1 MGTSYVK
8 PTRLWTRAEVLGP
21 QSPVPREPGLYTW
34 YFRNLPPSVPVQNCR
49 RFDDLSPLYVGMAP
63 KPPPKNRACPSKQTL
78 LDRVRDHCR
87 GNAEGSTPRLR
98 LDRLLALRAGA
109 PRSVQLRNKP
119 SCRFPSDARFSARRP
134 LHDSAVANDH

>member
-8 PTRLWTRAEVLGP
+8 PARLWTRAKVLGT
-21 QSPVPREPGLYTW
+21 QLAVLRKPGLYAW
-34 YFRNLPPSVPVQNCR
+34 GFRNLPPSVPVQDCQ
-49 RFDDLSPLYVGMAP
+49 RFDDLSLLYVGIAP
-63 KPPPKNRACPSKQTL
+63 KPPPKNRARPSKQTL
-78 LDRVRDHCR
+78 LDRVRDHSR

-109 PRSVQLRNKP
+109 PRSVQLCNKP